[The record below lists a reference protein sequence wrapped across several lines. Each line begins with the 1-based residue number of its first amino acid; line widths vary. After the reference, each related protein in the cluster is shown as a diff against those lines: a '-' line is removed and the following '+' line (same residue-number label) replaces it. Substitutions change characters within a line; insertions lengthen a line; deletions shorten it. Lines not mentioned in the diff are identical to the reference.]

1 MRPEKEEARLRARGR
16 PDYHDPTA
24 GLGGAAP
31 AYSAL
36 TLRIV
41 LASLGVLFGIAIAVI
56 GLVVFD
62 QIVVL
67 IAGLALTVVAII
79 NLIVVLRR
87 KARGEPG

>member
-1 MRPEKEEARLRARGR
+1 VRPEEEEARLRARGR

-24 GLGGAAP
+24 GIGGAAP